1 MYLQQTSGERLWR
14 TAGGIMRRRRYDSDS
29 CSSCSR
35 QVEGGLRL
43 RGCGGQ
49 CRRGALLG
57 LRTLLSAILH
67 MAPRRRPHH
76 PELRAAADVGSGH
89 SMCRTPKVTVAVTVT
104 VVGYSSHS
112 HLGAAVAGGESPMVQ
127 TYGVT
132 SGHSLAQSGA
142 DAAAAAAAAAALALA
157 ALAALAAAS

>member
-14 TAGGIMRRRRYDSDS
+14 TAEGIMRRRRYDSDS

-76 PELRAAADVGSGH
+76 PELRAAAAVGSGH

-104 VVGYSSHS
+104 VVGYSSQ
-112 HLGAAVAGGESPMVQ
+112 GVAGGESPMVQ

-132 SGHSLAQSGA
+132 SGRSLAQSGA
-142 DAAAAAAAAAALALA
+142 DAAAAAAAAAAALALA